1 MMLTDMDII
10 EKIFALFTEQGG
22 NAYIG
27 EPVTQLEHAL
37 QAGVAARRHKAR
49 ATLVTAALLH
59 DVGHFLHH
67 HHADCADDDIDSEH
81 EKIGEQFLRLHFQD
95 EVAELVKHHVNAKR
109 YLCATDT
116 KYLKNLSDASHKSLL
131 LQGGPMRE
139 EEANE
144 FARHPLFAD
153 ILLLRRWDE
162 GAKLKDKQLPDIRDF
177 RTELA
182 SSLL

>member
-1 MMLTDMDII
+1 MDII
-10 EKIFALFTEQGG
+10 EKIFALFMEQGG

-67 HHADCADDDIDSEH
+67 YHADCADDGIDSEH
-81 EKIGEQFLRLHFQD
+81 EKIGEQFLRLHFHD
-95 EVAELVKHHVNAKR
+95 EVAELVKQHVNAKR
-109 YLCATDT
+109 YLCAIDA
-116 KYLKNLSDASHKSLL
+116 KYLQNLSGASHKSLL
-131 LQGGPMRE
+131 LQGGPMSE
-139 EEANE
+139 EEVND
-144 FARHPLFAD
+144 FARDPLFAD

-162 GAKLKDKQLPDIRDF
+162 GAKLRDKKLPDIRDF
-177 RTELA
+177 STELEE
-182 SSLL
+182 SLR